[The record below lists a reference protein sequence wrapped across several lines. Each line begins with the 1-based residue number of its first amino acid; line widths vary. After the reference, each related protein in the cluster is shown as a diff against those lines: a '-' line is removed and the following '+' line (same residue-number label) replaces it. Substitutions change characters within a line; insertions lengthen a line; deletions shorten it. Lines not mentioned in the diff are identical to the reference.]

1 MLNYYKLQILMKT
14 HQLILAA
21 TLVALA
27 ACNKDNAT
35 SGVAESTTEIG
46 FNVVSSMNTKANDA
60 LLSGTTYGTDNTF
73 QVWGWSSANG
83 SFTDEGLTEGLAS
96 NFMSNLTISW
106 TKGRDNTRGEA
117 WRNAANYY
125 YWPFSG
131 AISFLAIHPSTV
143 VPSTVGW
150 DATNKKGQATIND
163 YTIGSGNKT
172 TDLMFAVNQGS
183 RSNIALPLVF
193 KHALAQIQF
202 RIRTNDDYSS
212 DVTFTV
218 NSVTLN
224 NIDLSGDLAYTN
236 AAYTWSDNN
245 EQDDTWAYYSTAQN
259 AAYPAEGLDANAATY
274 GSANVMIPQAS
285 NADTSVTVNYTMT
298 QNGASAV
305 TGDVTV
311 KVPQA
316 WAAGTKY
323 VYTLN
328 FNLNEIL
335 FNPSI
340 DSDWATVTVSTVS
353 LSL

>member
-1 MLNYYKLQILMKT
+1 MLTNDNIFLMKT

-27 ACNKDNAT
+27 GCNKDNVDT
-35 SGVAESTTEIG
+35 RVGESSTEVG

-60 LLSGTTYGTDNTF
+60 LLTGTTYGTDNTF

-83 SFTDEGLTEGLAS
+83 SFTDEGLTDGLAS
-96 NFMSNLTISW
+96 NFMKNLTISW
-106 TKGRDNTRGEA
+106 TKGRDGNRAEA
-117 WRNAANYY
+117 WRNSANYY
-125 YWPFSG
+125 YWPFTG
-131 AISFLAIHPSTV
+131 AVSFLAVHPSTV
-143 VPSTVGW
+143 VPTTVSW
-150 DATNKKGQATIND
+150 DATNKKGQATLDN
-163 YTIGSGNKT
+163 YTITDGNKT

-183 RSNIALPLVF
+183 RSTETLPLVF

-202 RIRTNDDYSS
+202 RIRTNDNYSA

-218 NSVTLN
+218 NGITLN

-236 AAYTWSDNN
+236 AAYTWSDND
-245 EQDDTWAYYSTAQN
+245 EQDDQWNYSSTTQN
-259 AAYPAEGLDANAATY
+259 AAYPAEGLDSNAANY
-274 GSANVMIPQAS
+274 GSAVVMIPQAS
-285 NADTSVTVNYTMT
+285 YSETSVTVNYTMT

-305 TGDVTV
+305 SGDVTV

-316 WAAGTKY
+316 WAAGSRY

-340 DSDWATVTVSTVS
+340 DSDWATVTVNTVNFS
-353 LSL
+353 L